1 MVVVA
6 CDLAE
11 NYSNRILAEFNQF
24 SREITMGKDRFV
36 SLVLEFEET
45 SRIRTNKQNS
55 SHG

>member
-1 MVVVA
+1 MVAVA